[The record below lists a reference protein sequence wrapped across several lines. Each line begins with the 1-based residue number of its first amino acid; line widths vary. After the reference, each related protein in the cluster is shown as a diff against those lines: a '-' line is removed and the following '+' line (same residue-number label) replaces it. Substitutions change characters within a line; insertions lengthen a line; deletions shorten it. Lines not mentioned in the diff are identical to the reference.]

1 MRERSAYPRVRI
13 VPIVSVVPIVP
24 ETGLTTTGTVGTI
37 GTPNLLFR
45 IPSICSQQDPNA
57 PAAATT
63 PRDMGAFWWHRCQSV
78 TRRSGSDHA
87 AARRPAPGTDRGR
100 PLGHRV
106 QHKLLFRRGH
116 ATH

>member
-57 PAAATT
+57 PAAATI
-63 PRDMGAFWWHRCQSV
+63 PPDMGAFWWRRCRSV
-78 TRRSGSDHA
+78 TRHSGSDHA
-87 AARRPAPGTDRGR
+87 VARQPAPVTDQGPR
-100 PLGHRV
+100 LGHRV
-106 QHKLLFRRGH
+106 
-116 ATH
+116 